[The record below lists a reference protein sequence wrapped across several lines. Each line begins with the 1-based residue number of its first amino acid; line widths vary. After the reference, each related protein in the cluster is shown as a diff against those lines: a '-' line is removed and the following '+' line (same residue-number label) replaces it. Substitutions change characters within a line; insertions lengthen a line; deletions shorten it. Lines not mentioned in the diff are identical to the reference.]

1 MLKENQIMVTDEN
14 GVESICEI
22 LFTHEADGKQYV
34 VFEFVDSEEV
44 SAAIYVPGENEQE
57 GTFEDIETE
66 EEWAMLDD
74 VLQKFYDENDAELDE
89 EEDEEEPA

>member
-22 LFTHEADGKQYV
+22 LFTHEVDGKQYV

-74 VLQKFYDENDAELDE
+74 VLQKFYDEIDAELDE